1 MVNVLIWKWISL
13 CTFLTRFL
21 YGADLAWDSRA
32 SREYKISPIFVQFP
46 QPLLPNNF
54 NIFESSKYLQSLPSH
69 HAFPHRI
76 HPCSR
81 CRLHISLSRWSPKR
95 QQSPRWVTSR
105 SCFYKWN
112 LYSLDCYFACA
123 TDTGNCSKTDASC
136 LCHDKAF
143 INATT
148 TCIENTCKGANLT
161 AALKA
166 GEESCLA
173 VVRLIPLR

>member
-1 MVNVLIWKWISL
+1 MRSHHDVEVDEQKALFGPAVLCKQSKVQWLASDTGHCRCRQPGMVNVLIWKWISL

-95 QQSPRWVTSR
+95 QQSPR
-105 SCFYKWN
+105 
-112 LYSLDCYFACA
+112 
-123 TDTGNCSKTDASC
+123 
-136 LCHDKAF
+136 
-143 INATT
+143 
-148 TCIENTCKGANLT
+148 
-161 AALKA
+161 
-166 GEESCLA
+166 
-173 VVRLIPLR
+173 